1 TGFGEYGF
9 DPGERGWFRLVDI
22 AEEIFHHGVST
33 MGGRAQ
39 RPAEDGS
46 EMLLRLRR
54 LGALDRPVAR
64 GVWPGSDLVDR
75 NLSTFL
81 DQFDPKYP
89 SPIHQFEHVAG
100 DGFRSLVDGIRYA
113 RRHDGLAED
122 FRFVDVLTRCERPDF
137 ILAS

>member
-1 TGFGEYGF
+1 W
-9 DPGERGWFRLVDI
+9 RRLVDI
-22 AEEIFHHGVST
+22 AEEVLRHGVST
-33 MGGRAQ
+33 AVGRAE

-46 EMLLRLRR
+46 EMMFELRR
-54 LGALDRPVAR
+54 LRALDRPVAR
-64 GVWPGSDLVDR
+64 VVGPGSNLVDR

-81 DQFDPKYP
+81 EQFDPKYP

-122 FRFVDVLTRCERPDF
+122 LFFMDVLPRRERPVF
-137 ILAS
+137 